1 MFDNLDPS
9 SLIPFVASAGKTP
22 RLSGARIIEA
32 IIIAAIT
39 AGGSMYASLAVLE
52 AKFDAA
58 VESINHKVDS
68 AAEQFNGIAR
78 RLERR
83 MDRMEGD
90 FYIPRGSDAE
100 LLPAEILTL
109 PPAPSALAGDLAPDG
124 GDG

>member
-9 SLIPFVASAGKTP
+9 TLIPFVASAGKTP

-58 VESINHKVDS
+58 VHAIDQKFDS
-68 AAEQFNGIAR
+68 ASAQFEGIAR

-83 MDRMEGD
+83 LDRMEGD

-100 LLPAEILTL
+100 PLPAEILR
-109 PPAPSALAGDLAPDG
+109 A
-124 GDG
+124 